1 MSFIPHDSPLR
12 GCAAAFPQPVTANDS
27 SAARS
32 LVQAVSQH
40 NGVVIYRS
48 SNREEHDLTHHVFRW
63 NTIDYR
69 HVFENGFQ
77 ARPQGDT
84 PNGTYYDLDHYVHQA
99 GSPLD
104 QTRPVNHV
112 FISTTLN
119 SGWRPTPST
128 TILPQ
133 GAELEVYRYEIYAPG
148 GIWVR
153 QTLGNRY
160 RYPAQDEVAFV
171 RGIAPQYIRSAQL
184 FIVTRGRDNPRYLSW
199 RRADR
204 TIRVNLR
211 FNPQSHPRRM
221 HTIRRPIFDYRDE
234 NGNCPP
240 LTITIWRGQLPQQ
253 DRREKRD
260 ADSDSISEWYAGSVA
275 DSASYINA
283 AFRSSR
289 TNEAYLFMQ
298 NEYVLVNYA
307 PGGRGDRIVHGPL
320 LICDGFPSLSGT
332 AFGEYGID
340 CAFNSKFGNEA
351 FIFSGNLC
359 AHIDYAPGTKKVT
372 ILNGPMTIT
381 TMFPFFNGTVF
392 ADSIDAAFTSTVLHK
407 AYLFKDDSYALINYN
422 SKTCEA
428 IRKIRDGFNGLRDT
442 MFESGIEAAFAS
454 HRTDEAYIF
463 KGDKYALINFAPGST
478 KDHIIGGVKPIT
490 PNWPSLRGILPRKN
504 RGLDDHDHHNQAQA
518 HPAHDEL

>member
-184 FIVTRGRDNPRYLSW
+184 FIVTRGRDNP
-199 RRADR
+199 
-204 TIRVNLR
+204 
-211 FNPQSHPRRM
+211 
-221 HTIRRPIFDYRDE
+221 
-234 NGNCPP
+234 
-240 LTITIWRGQLPQQ
+240 
-253 DRREKRD
+253 
-260 ADSDSISEWYAGSVA
+260 
-275 DSASYINA
+275 
-283 AFRSSR
+283 R